1 MPVTID
7 RSALDRDGQLP
18 APVRRRDGRS
28 GTMAEAMAM
37 IPDRSRVYVSA
48 LMGTPTALVDAM
60 ADEPD
65 RWTGIET
72 ASDYLLEPLATFGS
86 GNPFRHLSVQPSRA
100 TAGLP
105 ADRIRIVP
113 ARSSQFFRL
122 FTTGGPLA
130 VDVVLVQVS
139 EPGPDGRF
147 SLGVLGGAAVELV
160 RTAPLVIAE
169 VNPAMPY
176 VRGPVAC
183 DRHEFDLLVDVEA
196 HDLVCLP
203 PAAAPT
209 SPAAQPD
216 PVSAAIAEGV
226 ARLVTDRATIEYG
239 IGALPD
245 TALAALAQHR
255 RLGLHSGMLGDAA
268 IDLIERG
275 VLDGSAKT
283 IDAGLHVTSALVGT
297 GEAVRWL
304 HDRDDVVVV
313 ASNYSHGIPALAAQD
328 RFTAINSAV
337 EVALD
342 GAVNAESVAG
352 RVVSGP
358 GGQPDF
364 ANAAW
369 LSQGGRNIVVL
380 PSTARSG
387 AVSRIVAAIEPPA
400 PVTVSRY
407 LADCVVTEIGVA
419 ELAGVD
425 LVDRVRRLVGVAHPD
440 HRFAL
445 ESVMTAR
452 EGP

>member
-1 MPVTID
+1 MTD
-7 RSALDRDGQLP
+7 
-18 APVRRRDGRS
+18 
-28 GTMAEAMAM
+28 AMAM
-37 IPDRSRVYVSA
+37 IADGSRVYVSA
-48 LMGTPTALVDAM
+48 LMGTPTALVEAM
-60 ADEPD
+60 AEEPD
-65 RWTGIET
+65 RWSNIET

-86 GNPFRHLSVQPSRA
+86 GTPFRHLSVQPSRA

-105 ADRIRIVP
+105 ADRLRLVP

-122 FTTGGPLA
+122 FTNGGPLE

-139 EPGPDGRF
+139 PPGPDGRF
-147 SLGVLGGAAVELV
+147 SLGALGGAAVELV

-169 VNPAMPY
+169 VNPAMPF

-183 DRHEFDLLVDVEA
+183 ERHEFDLLVEVEA

-203 PAAAPT
+203 SPDAPT
-209 SPAAQPD
+209 PPNAGPD
-216 PVSAAIAEGV
+216 PVAGAIAELV
-226 ARLVTDRATIEYG
+226 ARLVSDGATIEYG
-239 IGALPD
+239 IGGLPD
-245 TALAALAQHR
+245 AALAALAQHR
-255 RLGLHSGMLGDAA
+255 HLGLHSGMLGDAA

-275 VLDGSAKT
+275 AMDGSAKT
-283 IDAGLHVTSALVGT
+283 VDAGLHITSALVGT
-297 GEAVRWL
+297 REAVRWL
-304 HDRDDVVVV
+304 HGRDDVVVV
-313 ASNYSHGIPALAAQD
+313 ASNYSHGIPTLATQD

-342 GAVNAESVAG
+342 GSVNAEAVAG

-369 LSQGGRNIVVL
+369 LSEGGRNIVVL

-407 LADCVVTEIGVA
+407 LADYVVTENGVA
-419 ELAGVD
+419 ELAGID
-425 LVDRVRRLVGVAHPD
+425 FEGRARRLTAVAHAD
-440 HRFAL
+440 HRSAL
-445 ESVMTAR
+445 GCR
-452 EGP
+452 